1 MNRFLPR
8 PARAAVPAA
17 VLAFAVLAAP
27 VWAQT
32 RQAAASAP
40 VPASSQVLNA
50 AVKTAKASN
59 KNILVHFG
67 ASW

>member
-1 MNRFLPR
+1 MTVFPPRFV
-8 PARAAVPAA
+8 RAAA
-17 VLAFAVLAAP
+17 VVVFTALAAP

-32 RQAAASAP
+32 P
-40 VPASSQVLNA
+40 PASQVLNT